1 MFNYDERKN
10 VKMKYLIFLIMSL
23 MTVSAQAE
31 EAKLLK
37 AAPIVGIGV
46 TTSSVSFDDTTLE
59 DMFGDKN
66 TGFYISGGA
75 IINDVVSFEAFYQK
89 SDEKSK
95 TSGPWVDEDGDVL
108 NAHTKLSYE
117 AYGVDAKLFIPTAV
131 EGFKVFGTAGLA
143 EYKFKGKMTSDY
155 ELYEPITETETERL
169 LGYRLGV
176 GAEYQLTKHISANLA
191 GRVIS
196 FEDKTDATFDSMT
209 ELSVGIKYMF

>member
-1 MFNYDERKN
+1 
-10 VKMKYLIFLIMSL
+10 MKYLAFLLMSL
-23 MTVSAQAE
+23 LTVSAQAE
-31 EAKLLK
+31 EVQGFK
-37 AAPIVGIGV
+37 ATPIVGVGF
-46 TTSSVSFDDTTLE
+46 TTSSVSFDDATVE

-66 TGFYISGGA
+66 HSFYISGGV
-75 IINDVVSFEAFYQK
+75 IINDTVSFEAFYQK

-117 AYGVDAKLFIPTAV
+117 AYGVDGKLFIPTAV
-131 EGFKVFGTAGLA
+131 EGFKMFGTVGLA
-143 EYKFKGKMTSDY
+143 EYKFKGKRTLEY

-169 LGYRLGV
+169 FGYRLGV

-196 FEDKTDATFDSMT
+196 FENKPDATFDSMT
-209 ELSVGIKYMF
+209 ELSAGIKYTF

>member
-1 MFNYDERKN
+1 
-10 VKMKYLIFLIMSL
+10 MKYLVFLIMSL
-23 MTVSAQAE
+23 LTVSAQAE
-31 EAKLLK
+31 EVQGFK
-37 AAPIVGIGV
+37 ATPIVGVGF
-46 TTSSVSFDDTTLE
+46 TTSSVSFDDTTFE

-66 TGFYISGGA
+66 NSFYISGGV

-95 TSGPWVDEDGDVL
+95 TIGSWVVETGHVL

-117 AYGVDAKLFIPTAV
+117 AYGIDGKLFIPTAV
-131 EGFKVFGTAGLA
+131 EGFKVFGTVGLA
-143 EYKFKGKMTSDY
+143 EYKFKGKMTLEN

-169 LGYRLGV
+169 FGYRLGV

-196 FEDKTDATFDSMT
+196 FEDKPDATFDSMT
-209 ELSVGIKYMF
+209 ELSAGIKYTF

>member
-1 MFNYDERKN
+1 
-10 VKMKYLIFLIMSL
+10 MKYLVFLIMSL
-23 MTVSAQAE
+23 LAVSAQAE
-31 EAKLLK
+31 EIQGFK
-37 AAPIVGIGV
+37 ATPIVGVGF
-46 TTSSVSFDDTTLE
+46 TTSSVSFNDTIDE

-66 TGFYISGGA
+66 NSFYISGGV
-75 IINDVVSFEAFYQK
+75 IINDTVSFEAFYQK

-95 TSGPWVDEDGDVL
+95 TSGPWVVETGHVL

-117 AYGVDAKLFIPTAV
+117 AYGIDGKLFIPTAV
-131 EGFKVFGTAGLA
+131 EGFKVFGTVGLA
-143 EYKFKGKMTSDY
+143 EYKFKGKMTLEN

-169 LGYRLGV
+169 FGYRFGV

-209 ELSVGIKYMF
+209 ELSVGIKYTF

>member
-1 MFNYDERKN
+1 
-10 VKMKYLIFLIMSL
+10 MKYLVFLIMSL
-23 MTVSAQAE
+23 LTVSAQAE
-31 EAKLLK
+31 EVQGFK
-37 AAPIVGIGV
+37 ATPIVGVGF
-46 TTSSVSFDDTTLE
+46 TTSSVSFDDTTDE

-66 TGFYISGGA
+66 NSFYISGGV

-95 TSGPWVDEDGDVL
+95 TIGPWVVETGHVL

-117 AYGVDAKLFIPTAV
+117 AYGVDGKLFIPTAV
-131 EGFKVFGTAGLA
+131 EGFKVFGTVGLA
-143 EYKFKGKMTSDY
+143 EYKFKGKMTLEN

-169 LGYRLGV
+169 FGYRLGV

-196 FEDKTDATFDSMT
+196 FEDKPDATFDSMT
-209 ELSVGIKYMF
+209 ELSVGIKYTF

>member
-1 MFNYDERKN
+1 
-10 VKMKYLIFLIMSL
+10 MKYLAFLIMSL
-23 MTVSAQAE
+23 LTVSAQAE
-31 EAKLLK
+31 EVQGFK
-37 AAPIVGIGV
+37 ATPIVGVGF
-46 TTSSVSFDDTTLE
+46 TTSSVSFDDATVE

-66 TGFYISGGA
+66 HSFYISGGV
-75 IINDVVSFEAFYQK
+75 IINDTVSFEAFYQK

-117 AYGVDAKLFIPTAV
+117 AYGVDGKLFIPTTV
-131 EGFKVFGTAGLA
+131 EGFKMFGTVGLA
-143 EYKFKGKMTSDY
+143 EYKFKGKRTLEY

-169 LGYRLGV
+169 FGYRLGV

-196 FEDKTDATFDSMT
+196 FENKPDATFDSMT
-209 ELSVGIKYMF
+209 ELSAGIKYTF

>member
-1 MFNYDERKN
+1 
-10 VKMKYLIFLIMSL
+10 MKYLVFLIMSL
-23 MTVSAQAE
+23 LTVSAQAE
-31 EAKLLK
+31 EIQGFK
-37 AAPIVGIGV
+37 ATPIVGVGF
-46 TTSSVSFDDTTLE
+46 TTSSVSFDDTTVE

-66 TGFYISGGA
+66 HSFYISGGV
-75 IINDVVSFEAFYQK
+75 IINDTVSFEAFYQK

-117 AYGVDAKLFIPTAV
+117 AYGVDGKLFIPTAV
-131 EGFKVFGTAGLA
+131 EGFKMFGTVGLA
-143 EYKFKGKMTSDY
+143 EYKFKGKRTLEY

-169 LGYRLGV
+169 FGYRLGV

-196 FEDKTDATFDSMT
+196 FEDKPDAKFDSMT
-209 ELSVGIKYMF
+209 ELSVGIKYTF

>member
-1 MFNYDERKN
+1 
-10 VKMKYLIFLIMSL
+10 MKYLAFLIMSL
-23 MTVSAQAE
+23 LTVSAQAE
-31 EAKLLK
+31 EVQGFK
-37 AAPIVGIGV
+37 ATPIVGVGF
-46 TTSSVSFDDTTLE
+46 TTSSVSFDDATVE

-66 TGFYISGGA
+66 HSFYISGGV
-75 IINDVVSFEAFYQK
+75 IINDTVSFEAFYQK

-117 AYGVDAKLFIPTAV
+117 AYGVDGKLFIPTAV
-131 EGFKVFGTAGLA
+131 EGFKMFGTVGLA
-143 EYKFKGKMTSDY
+143 EYKFKGKRTLEY

-169 LGYRLGV
+169 FGYRLGV

-196 FEDKTDATFDSMT
+196 FENKPDATFDSMT
-209 ELSVGIKYMF
+209 ELSAGIKYTF

>member
-1 MFNYDERKN
+1 
-10 VKMKYLIFLIMSL
+10 MKYLVFLIMSL
-23 MTVSAQAE
+23 LTVSAQAE
-31 EAKLLK
+31 EVQGFK
-37 AAPIVGIGV
+37 ATPIVGVGF
-46 TTSSVSFDDTTLE
+46 TTSSVSFDDATVE

-66 TGFYISGGA
+66 HSFYISGGV
-75 IINDVVSFEAFYQK
+75 IINDTVSFEAFYQK

-117 AYGVDAKLFIPTAV
+117 AYGVDGKLFIPTAV
-131 EGFKVFGTAGLA
+131 EGFKMFGTVGLA
-143 EYKFKGKMTSDY
+143 EYKFKGKRTLEY

-169 LGYRLGV
+169 FGYRLGV

-196 FEDKTDATFDSMT
+196 FENKPDATFDSMT
-209 ELSVGIKYMF
+209 ELSAGIKYTF